1 MTTITYENLKATAKI
16 AKDVT
21 GLDLNVTAGN
31 GCYGLQIKKG
41 HGYEWILNG
50 MTKPQLASA
59 IWGII
64 RTVKE
69 IEERNS

>member
-1 MTTITYENLKATAKI
+1 MTTISYNDLKATAEI
-16 AKDVT
+16 AKNVT
-21 GLDLNVTAGN
+21 GLDLSVTAGN

-50 MTKPQLASA
+50 MTKSQLNSA

-64 RTVKE
+64 KTVKE
-69 IEERNS
+69 MEK